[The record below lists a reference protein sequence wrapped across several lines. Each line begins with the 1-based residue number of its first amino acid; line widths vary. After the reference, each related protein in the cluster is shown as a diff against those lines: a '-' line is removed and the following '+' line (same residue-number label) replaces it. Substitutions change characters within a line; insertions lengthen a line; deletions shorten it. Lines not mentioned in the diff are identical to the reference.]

1 MKKILISV
9 AFAMFSAIGYA
20 QAVGTATL
28 TWQGT
33 ASEITNGTTTGFNI
47 YRANVACPGG
57 GTVPGGMVVIK
68 SVAATVLTYTD
79 TPLSTG
85 SYCYQVTAT
94 GPGGESVASNTAGK
108 SIFGVPSAPGALIVK

>member
-9 AFAMFSAIGYA
+9 AFAMFSATGYA

-33 ASEITNGTTTGFNI
+33 AAEITNGTTTGFNI

-57 GTVPGGMVVIK
+57 GTVPSGMVVVK
-68 SVAATVLTYTD
+68 SVSASVLTYTE
-79 TPLSTG
+79 TLSIG

-94 GPGGESVASNTAGK
+94 GPNGESVPSNTAGK
-108 SIFGVPSAPGALIVK
+108 SIFGAPSAPTGLIVK